1 MAEQRTFL
9 AFLALPLVRGK
20 SLAGVPLVRQ
30 QGRFSVVDPFAA
42 VLDMAAADIPKAEGR
57 MPEVT
62 VLTMAWA
69 YTTERSVSVEVQ
81 VVAEGTVAPEA
92 SVLAAER
99 KLETAAP
106 LIETRTV
113 VTAPGPAEKRG
124 RPFSP
129 LLLAG
134 QLQQRRK
141 DYLSLAPGRRVLS
154 ACTHC

>member
-30 QGRFSVVDPFAA
+30 QGRFAA
-42 VLDMAAADIPKAEGR
+42 VLDMTAADIPKAEGR

-81 VVAEGTVAPEA
+81 VVADGTVAPEA

-154 ACTHC
+154 AYTHC